1 MTDQPPTPAP
11 TQPAAASDGTGDPDV
26 SLAFVLGWQLSELF
40 RSDLRD
46 RSERRPDDLPD
57 LDSLSNDQRRE
68 ISVNQV
74 QGALT
79 RLAPAIQKAGLT
91 LPMDELA
98 AVRTALTS
106 WDQRGK
112 PAVEALH
119 LKLLTTL
126 IAADFRLGKGYG
138 LGRGLS
144 DICRKPGGAEAVK
157 QALEPLRV
165 AKLLGWLDELSSALP
180 PHAAHPVNTSLKQWR
195 DWEASERPD
204 DAMLMRQGE
213 LWRSLLSGEKKGT
226 EMLEIRNY
234 LHAASRIAKQMS
246 SIFWRVVLHF
256 WWLVLIVI
264 ALIAGSILLF
274 TGGGGS
280 HIVAGA
286 GTLIAAFGL
295 GWKGVGGALEK
306 LAGKLEQPLWGAVL
320 DVAIADAITL
330 APSSDAD
337 AFGRAAL
344 ASDLAARTKRAV
356 S

>member
-11 TQPAAASDGTGDPDV
+11 TQPAAASAATGDPDV
-26 SLAFVLGWQLSELF
+26 SLAFVLGWQVSELF

-46 RSERRPDDLPD
+46 RSQRRPDDLPD
-57 LDSLSNDQRRE
+57 LDSLSNAQRRE
-68 ISVNQV
+68 ISVNQI

-79 RLAPAIQKAGLT
+79 RLEPAIQKAGLS
-91 LPMDELA
+91 LPMDALA
-98 AVRTALTS
+98 AVRTALTN
-106 WDQRGK
+106 WDQGGK

-119 LKLLTTL
+119 LTLLTTL
-126 IAADFRLGKGYG
+126 VAADFRLGKGYG

-144 DICRKPGGAEAVK
+144 DTCRKPGGAEAVK

-180 PHAAHPVNTSLKQWR
+180 PHAAHPVYTSLKQWR

-204 DAMLMRQGE
+204 GAMLMRQGE
-213 LWRSLLSGEKKGT
+213 LWRSLLSGEKQGT
-226 EMLEIRNY
+226 QMLEIHNY
-234 LHAASRIAKQMS
+234 LHAASKIAKQMS

-264 ALIAGSILLF
+264 ALIAGSVLLL
-274 TGGGGS
+274 TSGGGS

-286 GTLIAAFGL
+286 GTLIVAVGL
-295 GWKGVGGALEK
+295 SWKGVGGALEK

-330 APSSDAD
+330 TPSNDAD

-344 ASDLAARTKRAV
+344 ASDLAARSERAT